1 MKNLNICAQD
11 AYLALHPKSKRPVG
25 ANWREQGKSQ
35 EEALCANGNLGL
47 LLGPKSSVMDVDLD
61 CSEAKGLADLILPKP
76 FVQFD
81 RGTADSG
88 HFLYKATS
96 FGPTKRF
103 GANGAKTTLVELR
116 GDGSQTMIPPSVHPD
131 GDSLVFKD
139 ANPDAADIEYLDLLR
154 A

>member
-1 MKNLNICAQD
+1 MKNLNICEQD

-47 LLGPKSSVMDVDLD
+47 LLGPKSNVMDVDLD
-61 CSEAKGLADLILPKP
+61 CSEAKALADLILTKP
-76 FVQFD
+76 FAQFD

-88 HFLYKATS
+88 HFLYKTTS

-103 GANGAKTTLVELR
+103 GANGAKTGRKL
-116 GDGSQTMIPPSVHPD
+116 
-131 GDSLVFKD
+131 
-139 ANPDAADIEYLDLLR
+139 
-154 A
+154 

>member
-11 AYLALHPKSKRPVG
+11 VYLALHPQSKFPVG
-25 ANWREQGKSQ
+25 TNWPEQGKSQ
-35 EEALCANGNLGL
+35 ADALSANGNLGL
-47 LLGPKSSVMDVDLD
+47 ILGSKSSVMDVDLD
-61 CSEAKGLADLILPKP
+61 CSEAKALADLILPKP

-103 GANGAKTTLVELR
+103 GGNGAKTTLVELR
-116 GDGSQTMIPPSVHPD
+116 GDGAQTMIPPP
-131 GDSLVFKD
+131 FTQTEI
-139 ANPDAADIEYLDLLR
+139 A
-154 A
+154 